1 MEVLLDL
8 VDDVLLVVLLQVI
21 SVRPCR
27 APSTSACAV
36 PIVVPANH
44 AVEMLRWHV
53 HAVATAGQ

>member
-21 SVRPCR
+21 SVRPR